1 MTGQELRQAPCK
13 GTFLAFAPDGRT
25 LAAALDDGTVSF
37 WQTTP
42 LNQQQTLK
50 PSILFRRLTC
60 LAYSPDGTLLAVGG
74 EPSTVVWD
82 VRTGKERYRFRELP
96 APTCLVFAPDSK
108 VLARAVGKE
117 VQLWDM
123 TKGQQLFSRPGHMG
137 SVNSV
142 AVLPNGKIIASAG
155 WGDSNLRLWDAA
167 TGRPLPQSQ
176 AFQSD
181 IRHFEFS
188 ADSQWLAISADSYE
202 PTLQLRSMTTGE
214 EVRRFVCP
222 EQERFFPFFHISTD
236 GQRLTAITSGSQGP
250 FLTVWN
256 PQTAEILGRRPF
268 RRDLPYCFTPDGKSV
283 AVGGHGTLNIE
294 DIVTGRVQAS
304 IPGYA
309 SHRNLAFAPHGQL
322 LAVGLNKTV
331 EGRGWYGIVMAE
343 VATGQEVFHI
353 IPESQTLIAFSPDGR
368 ILALA
373 DLRGIH
379 LRDAATGQLLFR
391 RLWSKEI
398 LISPPMD
405 PRWPPIASLAFFP
418 NGRAVVTGML
428 DGTSLVWDLEPET
441 WAKIDQGRN
450 LNRKDLELLWTDL
463 AGEARKAY
471 PAIHTLATAPTQAIP
486 FLKERL
492 QPEGKVDPRQLQRLL
507 TELDSDE
514 VAVREKASQELAQLG
529 EKVRP
534 HLHQALNGQPSP
546 EMRLRLESLLASEP
560 SLPLRS
566 LRALQVL
573 EQVGTDEARDL
584 LHRLADGVPEARL
597 TQEAKAT
604 LHHLEQAR
612 ARP

>member
-82 VRTGKERYRFRELP
+82 VRTGKERYRFRETP

-202 PTLQLRSMTTGE
+202 ANSP
-214 EVRRFVCP
+214 
-222 EQERFFPFFHISTD
+222 
-236 GQRLTAITSGSQGP
+236 
-250 FLTVWN
+250 
-256 PQTAEILGRRPF
+256 
-268 RRDLPYCFTPDGKSV
+268 V
-283 AVGGHGTLNIE
+283 AVYDH
-294 DIVTGRVQAS
+294 
-304 IPGYA
+304 
-309 SHRNLAFAPHGQL
+309 
-322 LAVGLNKTV
+322 
-331 EGRGWYGIVMAE
+331 W
-343 VATGQEVFHI
+343 
-353 IPESQTLIAFSPDGR
+353 
-368 ILALA
+368 
-373 DLRGIH
+373 
-379 LRDAATGQLLFR
+379 
-391 RLWSKEI
+391 
-398 LISPPMD
+398 
-405 PRWPPIASLAFFP
+405 
-418 NGRAVVTGML
+418 
-428 DGTSLVWDLEPET
+428 
-441 WAKIDQGRN
+441 
-450 LNRKDLELLWTDL
+450 
-463 AGEARKAY
+463 
-471 PAIHTLATAPTQAIP
+471 
-486 FLKERL
+486 
-492 QPEGKVDPRQLQRLL
+492 
-507 TELDSDE
+507 
-514 VAVREKASQELAQLG
+514 
-529 EKVRP
+529 
-534 HLHQALNGQPSP
+534 
-546 EMRLRLESLLASEP
+546 
-560 SLPLRS
+560 
-566 LRALQVL
+566 
-573 EQVGTDEARDL
+573 
-584 LHRLADGVPEARL
+584 
-597 TQEAKAT
+597 
-604 LHHLEQAR
+604 
-612 ARP
+612 